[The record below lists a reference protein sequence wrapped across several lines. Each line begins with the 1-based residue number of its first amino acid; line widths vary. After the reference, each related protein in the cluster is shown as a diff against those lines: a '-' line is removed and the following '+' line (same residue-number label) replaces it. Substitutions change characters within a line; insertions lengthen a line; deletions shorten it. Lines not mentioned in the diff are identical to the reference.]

1 MAASHNIGRQF
12 DKRSFQRRMNTLG
25 AAYRNRCRELISIC
39 RAFST
44 SRASEQIFNQDTK
57 LSEVLQACDDALACV
72 AEEGEG
78 KGEGMSDFRIEM
90 AFWWLLKYEKR
101 FLHCRTVGKRMER
114 AINMDT
120 KREAGTSAPN
130 KFFKLQTT
138 KVVNFRL
145 LTSITATD
153 TQPTIVSQALTDGS
167 DFQEILWN
175 FSRCPGGHR
184 VTLAKNPHFYSPDR
198 LHITSPNGYH
208 DGFITYPVEEC
219 HIFQDVDDI
228 YVLTNKPSRIYL
240 EFGKESRAFDNV
252 WKTNGIFI
260 FKSICGKLEGERA
273 VGAPIQG
280 KSYRWC
286 RAEPLPL
293 PNPPNTS
300 AMTTSTTSTSAWVLV
315 EDWKETISHVLNS
328 PDIRIRIEVI
338 TRPVP
343 G

>member
-1 MAASHNIGRQF
+1 
-12 DKRSFQRRMNTLG
+12 
-25 AAYRNRCRELISIC
+25 
-39 RAFST
+39 
-44 SRASEQIFNQDTK
+44 
-57 LSEVLQACDDALACV
+57 
-72 AEEGEG
+72 
-78 KGEGMSDFRIEM
+78 
-90 AFWWLLKYEKR
+90 
-101 FLHCRTVGKRMER
+101 
-114 AINMDT
+114 MDT

-153 TQPTIVSQALTDGS
+153 TQPTIVSRECNQRFRSWYLTSLIEALTDGS

-208 DGFITYPVEEC
+208 DRFITYPVEEC

-260 FKSICGKLEGERA
+260 FKSQCPVFSFLLFRLADVSSGICGKLEGERA